1 MNLIIKQAKSENGI
15 LHVRGFLD
23 GREFYVNEPCSKN
36 ISTPK
41 QLSQEEIQFITTHFY
56 EFENMERVCEIQ

>member
-1 MNLIIKQAKSENGI
+1 MNLIIKQVKTENEI
-15 LHVRGFLD
+15 LHIKGLLD
-23 GREFYVNEPCSKN
+23 GREFYISGSYSKN

-41 QLSQEEIQFITTHFY
+41 QLSKEEIQLITTHFY